1 MIQSSQ
7 LSILSHP
14 YVSVEAL
21 SGGRGQ
27 LRAAAGAPGSALIWR
42 MDPQGALETVELIE
56 RRPGGLALIVI
67 LPAAS
72 DIRNDP
78 RLVQAVQR
86 CRPHGILPD
95 VQTSPEDLAQVLR
108 SPPSDLAADVADYL
122 TWRGMLHDRDT
133 RHLVRSVVD
142 ASGEVKSI
150 TALSRRLYISRRAL
164 GRRFMNN
171 GLPVPSHW
179 LQIGRILRV
188 AIQLQNSGAS
198 VFAIASEAGYPD
210 GFSLS
215 NQMQRLIGVRPSFVR
230 EYLGWEWL
238 LESWLRHEAEG
249 GGLAPTNALGASRGR
264 HAGTPPSKA
273 RPRVPSRS
281 PREA

>member
-1 MIQSSQ
+1 M
-7 LSILSHP
+7 
-14 YVSVEAL
+14 
-21 SGGRGQ
+21 
-27 LRAAAGAPGSALIWR
+27 
-42 MDPQGALETVELIE
+42 T
-56 RRPGGLALIVI
+56 
-67 LPAAS
+67 
-72 DIRNDP
+72 
-78 RLVQAVQR
+78 
-86 CRPHGILPD
+86 
-95 VQTSPEDLAQVLR
+95 
-108 SPPSDLAADVADYL
+108 
-122 TWRGMLHDRDT
+122 
-133 RHLVRSVVD
+133 
-142 ASGEVKSI
+142 K
-150 TALSRRLYISRRAL
+150 
-164 GRRFMNN
+164 

-249 GGLAPTNALGASRGR
+249 GGLAPTSAHDLGVSKGK

-273 RPRVPSRS
+273 PPLCPSRS